1 LTATPDTLN
10 VAVGSLVRARGREWV
25 VLPGTTTDFL
35 LLQPLG
41 GGPDDVVGVVPDEG
55 VEPATFPA
63 PSGDDVGDSASTD
76 LLRTALR
83 VGFSAS
89 AGPFRSL
96 AGISVS
102 PRNYQYVPLMMALR
116 QDTVRLLIADDVG
129 IGKTIEAGLIAAEL
143 LAQGTVKR
151 LAVLC
156 SPALA
161 EQWQRELRDKFG
173 IDAALVLT
181 STVKS
186 LERGL
191 MLNESLFDRHPYVIV
206 SSDFIKSD
214 RRRHE
219 FLLRCPEL
227 VIVDEAHNS
236 VAGSGIGQRSRHQR
250 YQLLRSL
257 AAAPERHLVLATATP
272 HSGDETAF
280 SNLVG
285 LCHRDLETVD
295 LTTDRGRTLLA
306 RHFVQRRRAD
316 IRHYLDEDTPF
327 PKDRLTLDVPYTL
340 GPEYR
345 DLFGDV
351 LAYAREQVRDGVT
364 GARGR
369 VRWWS
374 ALALLRA
381 LASSPHAAAAT
392 LRTRAANAEAADAQ
406 EADALGR
413 ASVLDSGD
421 EESLEGIDTTPGA
434 LIEDPDSPAS
444 AAGSAER
451 RRLLAFARRA
461 AGLAGP
467 AHDRKLAALTIQVN
481 NLLADGYAPIVF
493 CRFIDTATYVA
504 EHLTTALGSTRD
516 PVHVASVTGQLP
528 PAERARRVDELID
541 LDGKHVL
548 VATDCLS
555 EGVNLQEEFSAVLHY
570 DLAWNP
576 TRHEQREGR
585 VDRFGQ
591 RKDVVRAVTLYGE
604 DNVIDGIVLEV
615 LIRKHRAIA
624 KATGVAVPVPGNGQG
639 LIDALAEGLLLRG
652 QNYQALTLDLGLD
665 ERMLTLDLDW
675 SSAADKEMA
684 SRARYAQ
691 NAIKPEEVAAEVEEV
706 RAALGAH
713 GDLAQFL
720 VGTLRALVSTVT
732 TNEEGFTA
740 VLATLPLGLRTSLP
754 VGLHDPLQFRAE
766 PPASRGEAVIA
777 RTDPAVQAI
786 ARYVLESALDPD
798 VPQKERPA
806 RRAGVMRTREVSTR
820 TTIIL
825 VRFRFQL
832 TLPVADGTQLRV
844 AEDARVLAFEGA
856 AQNAVWLSDARAEE
870 LLGATPAVNVVEGV
884 ARDAVDKI
892 IVGLPALMPHLE
904 GVADEHADRLLGA
917 HRRARAG
924 AGAVRRGLDVVAQRP
939 VDILSVQV
947 LLPEVGA
954 GA

>member
-1 LTATPDTLN
+1 MPATLD

-25 VLPGTTTDFL
+25 VLPGTTPEFL

-41 GGPDDVVGVVPDEG
+41 GGGDDVVGVFPDEG
-55 VEPATFPA
+55 VEPATFPP
-63 PSGDDVGDSASTD
+63 PSATDLGDSASTG

-83 VGFSAS
+83 VGFTGS

-102 PRNYQYVPLMMALR
+102 PRNYQYVPLLMALR
-116 QDTVRLLIADDVG
+116 QETVRLLIADDVG

-143 LAQGTVKR
+143 LAQGTVQR

-181 STVKS
+181 STVKR

-191 MLNESLFDRHPYVIV
+191 MLNESLFDRYPHVIV

-236 VAGSGIGQRSRHQR
+236 VAGSGVGQRTRHQR
-250 YQLLRSL
+250 YELLRAL
-257 AAAPERHLVLATATP
+257 AADPSRHLVLATATP
-272 HSGDETAF
+272 HSGDEAAF
-280 SNLVG
+280 ANLIG
-285 LCHRDLETVD
+285 LCNPELATAD
-295 LTTDRGRTLLA
+295 LTTERGRKLLSH
-306 RHFVQRRRAD
+306 HFVQRRRAD
-316 IRHYLDEDTPF
+316 IRKYLDEDTPF

-340 GPEYR
+340 SPAYR
-345 DLFGDV
+345 DLFDDV

-364 GARGR
+364 GTRGR

-381 LASSPHAAAAT
+381 LASSPLAAAAT
-392 LRTRAANAEAADAQ
+392 LRTRAANAEAIDVQ
-406 EADALGR
+406 EADTLGR
-413 ASVLDSGD
+413 ASVLDSAD
-421 EESLEGIDTTPGA
+421 EESLEGIDASPGA
-434 LIEDPDSPAS
+434 IT
-444 AAGSAER
+444 AADDGQPEAPSSAER

-461 AGLAGP
+461 EELTGP
-467 AHDRKLAALTIQVN
+467 EQDRKLAVLTSEVKK
-481 NLLADGYAPIVF
+481 LLADGYAPIVF
-493 CRFIDTATYVA
+493 CRFIDTAHYVA
-504 EHLTTALGSTRD
+504 EHLSGALGTKKA

-528 PAERARRVDELID
+528 PAERERRIAELTD
-541 LDGKHVL
+541 LDGDHVL

-555 EGVNLQEEFSAVLHY
+555 EGVNLQEHFSAVIHH

-585 VDRFGQ
+585 ADRYLQ
-591 RKDVVRAVTLYGE
+591 RKDVVRALTLYGE
-604 DNVIDGIVLEV
+604 DNGIDGIVLDV

-624 KATGVAVPVPGNGQG
+624 KATGVAVPVPGDGQG
-639 LIDALAEGLLLRG
+639 LIDALAEGLLLRNRDA
-652 QNYQALTLDLGLD
+652 QELTLDLGLD
-665 ERMLTLDLDW
+665 DRAQALDAAW
-675 SSAADKEMA
+675 SSAAEKEKA

-691 NAIKPEEVAAEVEEV
+691 NTIKPEEVAAEVDEV

-713 GDLAQFL
+713 GDLQEFL
-720 VGTLRALVSTVT
+720 TGTLRALGSTVT
-732 TNEEGFTA
+732 PTASGFTA

-754 VGLHDPLQFRAE
+754 VGLRDPLPFHAD
-766 PPASRGEAVIA
+766 PPADRGEAVIA

-786 ARYVLESALDPD
+786 ARYVLESALDSV
-798 VPQKERPA
+798 VPAKERPA
-806 RRAGVMRTREVSTR
+806 RRAGVMRTRAVSTR
-820 TTIIL
+820 TTLLL

-832 TLPVADGTQLRV
+832 TLPVGATTLQRV

-856 AQNAVWLSDARAEE
+856 PQQAVWLSDVHAEE
-870 LLGATPAVNVVEGV
+870 LLTATPSGNVVEGV
-884 ARDAVDKI
+884 AIDAMSKLLDGLTALAPHLDAV
-892 IVGLPALMPHLE
+892 AE
-904 GVADEHADRLLGA
+904 EHADRLLGA
-917 HRRARAG
+917 HQRARAG
-924 AGAVRRGLDVVAQRP
+924 TTAAQRGVVVSAQRP
-939 VDILSVQV
+939 VDVLSVQL
-947 LLPEVGA
+947 LLPDA
-954 GA
+954 GSQS